1 MISPTLLSRSG
12 TQESKETP
20 SNQTHRQR
28 GFLSVTV
35 KTSEVVKCKPL
46 TLEKHVPSIQVTEDR
61 EKYRIL
67 VPMSGIDL
75 RHVYVL
81 AAPQSLLIEIR
92 VRKTVQH
99 QEDDPVDA
107 EVEDRRVSRELKLR
121 HPIERRRTVVDTVG
135 DLLRITS
142 VKASEAEENMW
153 SDLVHFDTRASLG
166 SV

>member
-1 MISPTLLSRSG
+1 MISPTLRSRSG
-12 TQESKETP
+12 TQKSEEAP
-20 SNQTHRQR
+20 SNQTGPQR

-46 TLEKHVPSIQVTEDR
+46 ILETGVPSIQVTEDR
-61 EKYRIL
+61 DTYRIL

-99 QEDDPVDA
+99 EQDDPVDA

-142 VKASEAEENMW
+142 VKASAAEENMW

-166 SV
+166 SL

>member
-12 TQESKETP
+12 TQKSEEAP
-20 SNQTHRQR
+20 SNQTGRQR

-46 TLEKHVPSIQVTEDR
+46 TLETDVPSIQVTEDR

>member
-1 MISPTLLSRSG
+1 
-12 TQESKETP
+12 
-20 SNQTHRQR
+20 
-28 GFLSVTV
+28 
-35 KTSEVVKCKPL
+35 
-46 TLEKHVPSIQVTEDR
+46 
-61 EKYRIL
+61 
-67 VPMSGIDL
+67 MSGIDL

-107 EVEDRRVSRELKLR
+107 EIEDRRVSRELKLR
-121 HPIERRRTVVDTVG
+121 HRIERRRTVVDTVG

-153 SDLVHFDTRASLG
+153 SDLVHLDTRASLG